1 MASSTLRMRPIL
13 PVLFALTVLVAAC
26 GGSDG
31 DAKSGGQPAK
41 AEQAL
46 RVALIPNQEP
56 DKVKAQYEPFGKYLE
71 PIRLR
76 KGYATQVA
84 FPRAYALL
92 ASGPWSS

>member
-1 MASSTLRMRPIL
+1 MAGSTLRMRPIL

-56 DKVKAQYEPFGKYLE
+56 TRSRPSTS
-71 PIRLR
+71 R
-76 KGYATQVA
+76 
-84 FPRAYALL
+84 L
-92 ASGPWSS
+92 ASTRSPYGYGRITPLRWRSRAPTRC